1 MKPLSD
7 FPESVRREIRGV
19 FLDIDD
25 TLTSDGR
32 LTAAAYTSLE
42 RLQRADKLVVPVTG
56 RPAGWCDHMARMWPV
71 GGIIGENGGFYFRYD
86 YNARQ
91 MIRRYHKD
99 DQTLARNRGK
109 LELVGNEIVAA
120 VSGAAIAAD
129 QRYRETDLAVD
140 FREDVKE
147 LNRSSVE
154 NIVGMMKKAGMTTKV
169 SSIHVNG
176 WFGNHDKLTMIR
188 CFLTEEFGIDIELEK
203 ERFIFVGDSPN
214 DQPAFEYFPNAVGV
228 ANVVD
233 FSDELVFA
241 PAYVTE
247 ARAGEGFSELIR
259 FLLED

>member
-1 MKPLSD
+1 VKPLSD

>member
-1 MKPLSD
+1 VKPLSD
-7 FPESVRREIRGV
+7 FPESARREIRGV
-19 FLDIDD
+19 FLDVDD

-42 RLQRADKLVVPVTG
+42 RLQGADKLVIPVTG

-71 GGIIGENGGFYFRYD
+71 GGIIGENGAFYFRYD

-91 MIRRYHKD
+91 MIRRYHMD
-99 DQTLARNRGK
+99 DQTLAMNRGK
-109 LELVGNEIVAA
+109 LELVGSEIVAA
-120 VSGAAIAAD
+120 VPGAAIAAD

-147 LNRSSVE
+147 LSRSSVE

-176 WFGNHDKLTMIR
+176 WFGNYDKLTMIR
-188 CFLTEEFGIDIELEK
+188 CFLTEEFGIDIEIEK

-214 DQPAFEYFPNAVGV
+214 DQPAFEYFPNSVGV
-228 ANVVD
+228 ANVAD